1 MEGRP
6 PPPPRLISSTSYYLY
21 LCLTEVNKFAFF
33 VFAVQQISCP
43 SSASIDGLVDQKQ
56 EWSLKGSAQ
65 GMSPSAGTGL
75 KSNSVNSPE
84 SPVRQDEQYVFESVK
99 VSLFRFIL
107 SLLLLTLS
115 GYAGCRWYAR
125 SSQRLPTTV
134 STNMIVLIAKLH
146 FEKLSFWR
154 DLSTL

>member
-6 PPPPRLISSTSYYLY
+6 RTRLISSTAYY
-21 LCLTEVNKFAFF
+21 LCLCFIEVNKFAFF
-33 VFAVQQISCP
+33 VFAVQQIRC
-43 SSASIDGLVDQKQ
+43 ASYAGIDGLVDQKH
-56 EWSLKGSAQ
+56 EWSLKGGTQ
-65 GMSPSAGTGL
+65 GMSQGSAGTGL

-107 SLLLLTLS
+107 SLLLLMLS

-146 FEKLSFWR
+146 FEK
-154 DLSTL
+154 